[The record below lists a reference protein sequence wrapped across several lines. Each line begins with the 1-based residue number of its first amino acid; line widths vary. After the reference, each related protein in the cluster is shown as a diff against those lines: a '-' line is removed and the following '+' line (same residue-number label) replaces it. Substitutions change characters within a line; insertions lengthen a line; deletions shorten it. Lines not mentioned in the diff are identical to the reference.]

1 MGAVRMAAAVFLLCF
16 GWGGVLS
23 CSNGSDGNNNGGDN
37 GDPNEI
43 HSGTWKINEGESG
56 FVGASAGSDSNKKH
70 NDYLGYEGAY
80 IDGLGDGYVDYAIY
94 SEDEQDVAILL
105 RYAYWG
111 YKHELRGAQIVVNG
125 VTDED
130 IIYCNWTN
138 GKNTS
143 DIWQDSNA
151 ITVHLNA
158 GDNALRVVPVPKG
171 TKMDE
176 TIAKYPDGVEEAKK
190 TWTADG
196 NLPNIDY
203 LQITGNGLRAA
214 TDATALPAYYR
225 VKVSSDFGT
234 VGIEPKQD
242 FYAKG
247 AEITVTA
254 TPNDG
259 YRFDAWS
266 GSRASNNAEW
276 KLTVTEEL
284 NLVAHFIPSNYKP
297 SDAMVGYATITDDA
311 GTKYTITGGAGGETI
326 EIASLSDLK
335 ANADKLSSDVPY
347 IVHFTGE
354 DRITTADNK
363 SEYYTIGSNKTM
375 YGKAN
380 GAGLKNIEMR
390 VTGSNVIIRNLVF
403 GEVIGDD
410 TFGGKGNDAL
420 SLNGAKH
427 VWIDH
432 CELFS
437 HLDPKN
443 NDGTDAGV
451 TEEKA
456 KKDWY
461 DGLLDVK
468 NGAAWITVSNCYFH
482 DHWKAVLCGSSDKD
496 ENGDR
501 AIRITFVGN
510 YWENINSRQPLFRWG
525 KAHIYNNYF
534 KGAADKQANC
544 IDVRMDSQVWV
555 EGNYFDTVK
564 NAIGLDL
571 ANGGKDSTGKAAYRF
586 TNTNKCVNAP
596 TPNSGTLPDSEK
608 PRYDYMPKTAD
619 EAKTNVVNEA
629 GAKLSADDLR

>member
-1 MGAVRMAAAVFLLCF
+1 MRRWGVARMAAAVFLLCF

-23 CSNGSDGNNNGGDN
+23 CSNESGN

-43 HSGTWKINEGESG
+43 HDNVWKINEDKSG
-56 FVGASAGSDSNKKH
+56 FIGTNGKISTHGTYTGYDGKFI
-70 NDYLGYEGAY
+70 DYLGA
-80 IDGLGDGYVDYAIY
+80 DGYVDYAVH
-94 SEDEQDVAILL
+94 SDEAQDVTILL

-111 YKHELRGAQIVVNG
+111 FQHELRGAQVVVNG
-125 VTDED
+125 KTDEE
-130 IIYCNWTN
+130 IIYCNWTSKTV
-138 GKNTS
+138 GAV
-143 DIWQDSNA
+143 WQDSNE

-171 TKMDE
+171 TAMPGA
-176 TIAKYPDGVEEAKK
+176 TYPADADDTKK

-203 LQITGNGLRAA
+203 LQITGSGLRAV
-214 TDATALPAYYR
+214 TDVSVLPAYYS
-225 VKVSSDFGT
+225 VKVNGDFGT
-234 VGIEPKQD
+234 VAVDPEQD

-247 AEITVTA
+247 TEITVTA

-266 GSRASNNAEW
+266 GTRASNDAEW

-284 NLVAHFIPSNYKP
+284 NLAAHFVPSNYKA
-297 SDAMVGYATITDDA
+297 SDAMVGYATIADDA
-311 GTKYTITGGAGGETI
+311 GANYTISGGAGGETV
-326 EIASLSDLK
+326 EIASLGDLK
-335 ANADKLSSDVPY
+335 ANADKLSGDVPY
-347 IVHFTGE
+347 IVHFTSE
-354 DRITTADNK
+354 ARITTVDNK

-375 YGKAN
+375 YGKAK

-427 VWIDH
+427 VWVDH

-437 HLDPKN
+437 HLEPKN
-443 NDGTDAGV
+443 NDGTDAAGV

-468 NGAAWITVSNCYFH
+468 NGATWITVSNCYFH

-501 AIRITFVGN
+501 AMRITFVGN

-534 KGAADKQANC
+534 KGADDKQANC
-544 IDVRMDSQVWV
+544 IDVRMDSQVWA

-571 ANGGKDSTGKAAYRF
+571 ANGGKDATGKAAYRF
-586 TNTNKCVNAP
+586 TDTNAYVETTY
-596 TPNSGTLPDSEK
+596 TPKSGTLLESEK
-608 PRYDYMPKTAD
+608 PRYDYTPKLAD
-619 EAKTNVVNEA
+619 EAK
-629 GAKLSADDLR
+629 ADAAALKDSIFLENL

>member
-1 MGAVRMAAAVFLLCF
+1 MRRMGAVRMAAAVFLLCF

-23 CSNGSDGNNNGGDN
+23 CSNGSDGNNNE
-37 GDPNEI
+37 DPNEI
-43 HSGTWKINEGESG
+43 HNDAWKINENKSG
-56 FVGASAGSDSNKKH
+56 FIGTNGKISTHGTYTGYDGKFI
-70 NDYLGYEGAY
+70 DYLGA
-80 IDGLGDGYVDYAIY
+80 DGYVDYAVH
-94 SEDEQDVAILL
+94 SDEAQDVTILL

-111 YKHELRGAQIVVNG
+111 STDALRGAQVVVNG
-125 VTDED
+125 ETDEEV
-130 IIYCNWTN
+130 IYCNWTSKTV
-138 GKNTS
+138 GT
-143 DIWQDSNA
+143 IWQDSNA
-151 ITVHLNA
+151 ITVRLNA
-158 GDNALRVVPVPKG
+158 GDNALRVVPVSKG
-171 TKMDE
+171 TAMLD
-176 TIAKYPDGVEEAKK
+176 AKYPDGVEEAKK

-225 VKVSSDFGT
+225 VKVSGDFGT

-266 GSRASNNAEW
+266 GSCASNDEKW

-284 NLVAHFIPSNYKP
+284 NLAAHFIPSNYKP
-297 SDAMVGYATITDDA
+297 SDAMVGYATITDDS

-390 VTGSNVIIRNLVF
+390 VTGSNVIIRNMVF

-437 HLDPKN
+437 QLEPKN

-544 IDVRMDSQVWV
+544 IDVRMDSQVWA

-629 GAKLSADDLR
+629 GAKLTADEL

>member
-1 MGAVRMAAAVFLLCF
+1 MRRRGVARMAAAVFLLCF

-23 CSNGSDGNNNGGDN
+23 CSNGSDNGGNNE
-37 GDPNEI
+37 DPNEI
-43 HSGTWKINEGESG
+43 HSGAWKINEGGSG
-56 FVGASAGSDSNKKH
+56 FVGASNGSDSNKKH
-70 NDYLGYEGAY
+70 NDYPGYVGAY
-80 IDGLGDGYVDYAIY
+80 IDGLGDGYVDYAVH
-94 SEDEQDVAILL
+94 SDEAQDVTILL

-125 VTDED
+125 ITDED

-138 GKNTS
+138 GKNAT
-143 DIWQDSNA
+143 DIWQDSNE
-151 ITVHLNA
+151 ITVRLNA
-158 GDNALRVVPVPKG
+158 GDNALRIVPVPKG
-171 TKMDE
+171 TDMDR
-176 TIAKYPDGVEEAKK
+176 TLAKYPEGADETKK

-203 LQITGNGLRAA
+203 LQITGNGLRAV
-214 TDATALPAYYR
+214 TDVSTLPSYYG
-225 VKVSSDFGT
+225 VKVSGDFGT
-234 VGIEPKQD
+234 VAVNPKQD

-247 AEITVTA
+247 TEITATA
-254 TPNDG
+254 TPKDG

-266 GSRASNNAEW
+266 GTLASNNAEW

-284 NLVAHFIPSNYKP
+284 NLAAHFVPSNYEA

-311 GTKYTITGGAGGETI
+311 GAKYTISGGEGGETI
-326 EIASLSDLK
+326 EIASYDELK
-335 ANADKLSSDVPY
+335 ANADKLSGDVPY
-347 IVHFTGE
+347 IVHFTSE
-354 DRITTADNK
+354 ERITTADNK

-375 YGKAN
+375 YGKAK

-410 TFGGKGNDAL
+410 SFGGKGNDAL
-420 SLNGAKH
+420 SLNGARH
-427 VWIDH
+427 VWVDH

-437 HLDPKN
+437 HLEPKN

-451 TEEKA
+451 TEEKS

-468 NGAAWITVSNCYFH
+468 NGATWITVSNCYFH

-501 AIRITFVGN
+501 AMRITFVGN

-534 KGAADKQANC
+534 KGADDKQANC
-544 IDVRMDSQVWV
+544 IDVRMDSKVWA

-564 NAIGLDL
+564 NTIGLDL
-571 ANGGKDSTGKAAYRF
+571 ANGGKDATGKAAYKF
-586 TNTNKCVNAP
+586 TSTNKYANIAN
-596 TPNSGTLPDSEK
+596 TPNSGTLPETEK
-608 PRYDYMPKTAD
+608 PRYDYLPKSAD
-619 EAKTNVVNEA
+619 EAK
-629 GAKLSADDLR
+629 ADAAALKDSIFLENL